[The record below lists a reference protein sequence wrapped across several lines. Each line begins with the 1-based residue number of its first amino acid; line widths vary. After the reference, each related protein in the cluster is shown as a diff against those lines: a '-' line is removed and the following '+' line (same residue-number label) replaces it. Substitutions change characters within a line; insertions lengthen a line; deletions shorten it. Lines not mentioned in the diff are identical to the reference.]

1 MKTVNSL
8 FTFHNVSIN
17 SKDSSHDLIMK
28 YVFTFHNVSINSD
41 ICFYRLHTNIF
52 AFTFH
57 NVSINSDSEQEVWD
71 GNRKFTFHNVSINSS
86 RRTDKRVLRDTH
98 LHSIMYLLI
107 RAIGS
112 KLETDGK

>member
-28 YVFTFHNVSINSD
+28 YVFTFHNVSINSNTEKQYYTSD
-41 ICFYRLHTNIF
+41 RL
-52 AFTFH
+52 FTFH
-57 NVSINSDSEQEVWD
+57 NVSINS
-71 GNRKFTFHNVSINSS
+71 NVTNKSY
-86 RRTDKRVLRDTH
+86 KCFKY

-107 RAIGS
+107 RSTISASSS
-112 KLETDGK
+112 KVSIYIP